1 MAGEAED
8 FMAAEEVSMGAEAE
22 LFTAAEEEA
31 SMAVEVS
38 IAEAGSLAMAAPTA
52 PDLLAEE
59 VTVAKEVTAEAADLN
74 LGAIKAHPQRG
85 RRLVIRRIFV
95 PPSTM
100 VSGIRSSTLL
110 IQPVQAR
117 DAIPQ
122 VLKAH
127 ASWRTAL
134 ALPIPAGALL
144 AQHEARPVWSA
155 DPPGERR
162 PSVGAEMVGEAIGIA
177 IGTVGGAGEV
187 GASPS
192 DGRTG
197 AAIGA
202 RTGRSAGIPGGT
214 ARTGMPRGQSTITIQ
229 NPATIPITTTT
240 GPTIRLRTGQTRLR
254 IRLTAHRQT
263 PGARR
268 ARTPMTSVLISTL
281 TLFP

>member
-1 MAGEAED
+1 
-8 FMAAEEVSMGAEAE
+8 MGAEAE

-192 DGRTG
+192 VRGRLLEPVLGVRLESLVVRPVLVCPG
-197 AAIGA
+197 A
-202 RTGRSAGIPGGT
+202 SL
-214 ARTGMPRGQSTITIQ
+214 QLLS
-229 NPATIPITTTT
+229 
-240 GPTIRLRTGQTRLR
+240 R
-254 IRLTAHRQT
+254 IRLLFRLRLRLVRQSASV
-263 PGARR
+263 PARLV
-268 ARTPMTSVLISTL
+268 SEFV
-281 TLFP
+281 